1 LKKPVRAWQRLWCGV
16 AASLRSRSRGRKA
29 RRGAGA
35 TRRHRDRRRSA
46 GQRKRARSTRRCA
59 AYPAARRRRF
69 LHRLFARFRQLH
81 GPGPLPLGINFE
93 KPGAVIAAGQAVA
106 DAADGELLVAS
117 AHNGLS
123 HPFDAAIVV
132 DGLDI
137 ITTSPRRTPCSDRTS
152 DKHRME
158 HLRQLKISDEL
169 SAAGQQ
175 TPVFTP
181 RNGTADIANTWEIAH
196 PSNVSLAIS
205 GSLYKCSLYKLL
217 SIQAAH
223 ISGLST

>member
-1 LKKPVRAWQRLWCGV
+1 
-16 AASLRSRSRGRKA
+16 
-29 RRGAGA
+29 
-35 TRRHRDRRRSA
+35 
-46 GQRKRARSTRRCA
+46 RRCA
-59 AYPAARRRRF
+59 AYRAARRRRF

-81 GPGPLPLGINFE
+81 GPGRLPPGINF
-93 KPGAVIAAGQAVA
+93 VAAGQAVA